1 MFNHLMK
8 CQPLNDTPAR
18 SFSQFGED
26 SLILKFFKGK
36 ADGFFVKVGA
46 NDLENLSQ
54 TFLLEHHGRQGI
66 LVEPLPNCCE
76 RLRSCRPRSQVFQVA
91 CGSPKQCGKAWLQ
104 VNDTGSKLV
113 GSRPDTS
120 PVTGYEEV
128 RVMTLDEILKPAGN
142 LKVDFLS
149 IDVAGLKL
157 EVLRGF
163 DLEKHQPRLLLNE
176 DNLPNA

>member
-1 MFNHLMK
+1 M
-8 CQPLNDTPAR
+8 
-18 SFSQFGED
+18 
-26 SLILKFFKGK
+26 
-36 ADGFFVKVGA
+36 
-46 NDLENLSQ
+46 
-54 TFLLEHHGRQGI
+54 
-66 LVEPLPNCCE
+66 
-76 RLRSCRPRSQVFQVA
+76 
-91 CGSPKQCGKAWLQ
+91 Q